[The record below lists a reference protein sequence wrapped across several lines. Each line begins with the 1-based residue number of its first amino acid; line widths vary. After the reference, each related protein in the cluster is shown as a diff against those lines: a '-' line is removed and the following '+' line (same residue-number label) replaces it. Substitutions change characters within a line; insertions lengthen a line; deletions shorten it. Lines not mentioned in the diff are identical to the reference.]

1 MDGCG
6 NRHWQSDEGGRI
18 TSFVGKVGT
27 YTCLVLV
34 DEGSQTG
41 RRADRQTGRQADR
54 QAGRQA
60 DRRDRQGGGVEAM

>member
-27 YTCLVLV
+27 YK
-34 DEGSQTG
+34 
-41 RRADRQTGRQADR
+41 
-54 QAGRQA
+54 AGRQA